1 MGVEIGPG
9 ATALTRIFRPSSS
22 AASVA
27 AHKTCTKFEASVI
40 LSVAL
45 TAGEVDSCVAADPI
59 RWRFSPQAAD
69 ALHTWAHS
77 DSLPWLQVRRAKMVL
92 AIAAGERRCS
102 VAARLEC
109 DEATVWRT
117 CERFRQDGLTSLF
130 SDGRHGH
137 SGHPQQISPVQR
149 AQIVELACLE
159 PIAKGLHIT
168 HWSSE
173 DLAHQAVADKII
185 PTVSPATVRRI
196 LHDVDLQ
203 PHRTRY
209 WKTARLDARFKER
222 AEQVLW
228 CYGNAVRLAEQGI
241 WVVCVDEIPTFQI
254 LERDPIRRAIPGS
267 IEQQEFDYTRHG
279 TVNMLVFLVVH
290 SGLMELA
297 ILAKN
302 DHTHYLAELELF
314 RKHHKE
320 LRGVFLIQDGGPS
333 HIAGGTQRY
342 FAESGDWWKPRYTP
356 ANASWLDQ
364 AEILIH
370 AFKHYY
376 LKRDSWKSQEEFRV
390 HVMASWSEYNHR
402 YAHPFEWTW
411 TNQQMRSWF
420 SKHTSNLVQ
429 VL

>member
-1 MGVEIGPG
+1 VRG
-9 ATALTRIFRPSSS
+9 RRPERLII
-22 AASVA
+22 ARR
-27 AHKTCTKFEASVI
+27 
-40 LSVAL
+40 
-45 TAGEVDSCVAADPI
+45 DADG
-59 RWRFSPQAAD
+59 
-69 ALHTWAHS
+69 LHTTAHS
-77 DSLPWLQVRRAKMVL
+77 SSLPWFHVQRAKIVL
-92 AIAAGERRCS
+92 AIAAGERQCS

-109 DEATVWRT
+109 DEATVWRA
-117 CERFRQDGLTSLF
+117 CQRYRRGGLAGLFEDDRQGN
-130 SDGRHGH
+130 

-173 DLAHQAVADKII
+173 DLARQAVKDKILPAI
-185 PTVSPATVRRI
+185 SPATVRRI
-196 LHDVDLQ
+196 LHAVDLQ

-209 WKTARLDARFKER
+209 WKTPRLDARFKER

-241 WVVCVDEIPTFQI
+241 WVVCVDEVPTFQV
-254 LERDPIRRAIPGS
+254 LQRPIRRGIPGS

-279 TVNMLVFLVVH
+279 TANLLVFLVVH

-297 ILAKN
+297 FLAKN
-302 DHTHYLAELELF
+302 DAAHYLPELALF

-320 LRGVFLIQDGGPS
+320 LRGIFLIQDGGPS

-342 FAESGDWWKPRYTP
+342 FGESKGWWKHRFTP
-356 ANASWLDQ
+356 ANASWLNQ

-370 AFKHYY
+370 VFKHYY
-376 LKRDSWKSQEEFRV
+376 LKRASWKTQEEFRT
-390 HVMASWSEYNHR
+390 HVMASWPEYNHR

-411 TNQQMRSWF
+411 TDQKMHQWF
-420 SKHTSNLVQ
+420 AKHASNSLQ